1 MKLEHIGFNV
11 AEPQKVMDWW
21 CANLGFTQTH
31 PAFVVDSTGQMAI
44 EFYRN
49 DAAPIP
55 DYTAI
60 SPLTLHIAF
69 LSEDVDADA
78 ARLVVAARDVSIAL
92 DRHDDQSIRNVLP
105 AEIVS
110 LEADPS
116 EGRTLVTLRSGEET
130 VLSLVTDESVERLQL
145 RPGLSVWLQVKSVA
159 VAL

>member
-78 ARLVVAARDVSIAL
+78 ARLVAAGA
-92 DRHDDQSIRNVLP
+92 
-105 AEIVS
+105 
-110 LEADPS
+110 
-116 EGRTLVTLRSGEET
+116 TLLET
-130 VLSLVTDESVERLQL
+130 VHKPGFDMTMLRDPFGLAIQFVTRGTPIL
-145 RPGLSVWLQVKSVA
+145 R
-159 VAL
+159 

>member
-31 PAFVVDSTGQMAI
+31 PAFVVDSTGQMVI

-78 ARLVVAARDVSIAL
+78 ARLVAAGA
-92 DRHDDQSIRNVLP
+92 
-105 AEIVS
+105 
-110 LEADPS
+110 
-116 EGRTLVTLRSGEET
+116 TLLET
-130 VLSLVTDESVERLQL
+130 VHKPGFDMAMLRDPFGLAIQFVTRGTPIL
-145 RPGLSVWLQVKSVA
+145 R
-159 VAL
+159 

>member
-69 LSEDVDADA
+69 LSEGVDADA
-78 ARLVVAARDVSIAL
+78 ARLVAAGA
-92 DRHDDQSIRNVLP
+92 
-105 AEIVS
+105 
-110 LEADPS
+110 
-116 EGRTLVTLRSGEET
+116 TLLET
-130 VLSLVTDESVERLQL
+130 VHKPGFDMAMLRDPFGLAIQFVTRGTPIL
-145 RPGLSVWLQVKSVA
+145 R
-159 VAL
+159 

>member
-78 ARLVVAARDVSIAL
+78 ARLVAAGA
-92 DRHDDQSIRNVLP
+92 
-105 AEIVS
+105 
-110 LEADPS
+110 
-116 EGRTLVTLRSGEET
+116 TLLET
-130 VLSLVTDESVERLQL
+130 VHKPGFDMAMLRDPFGLAIQFVTRGTPFL
-145 RPGLSVWLQVKSVA
+145 R
-159 VAL
+159 

>member
-55 DYTAI
+55 DYAQT
-60 SPLTLHIAF
+60 SPLTLHVAF
-69 LSEDVDADA
+69 LSEDVDGDA
-78 ARLVVAARDVSIAL
+78 ARLVAAGA
-92 DRHDDQSIRNVLP
+92 
-105 AEIVS
+105 
-110 LEADPS
+110 
-116 EGRTLVTLRSGEET
+116 TLL
-130 VLSLVTDESVERLQL
+130 ESVHKPGFDMAML
-145 RPGLSVWLQVKSVA
+145 RDPFGLA
-159 VAL
+159 VQFVTRATPVLR

>member
-49 DAAPIP
+49 DATPIP

-78 ARLVVAARDVSIAL
+78 ARLVAAGA
-92 DRHDDQSIRNVLP
+92 
-105 AEIVS
+105 
-110 LEADPS
+110 
-116 EGRTLVTLRSGEET
+116 TLLET
-130 VLSLVTDESVERLQL
+130 VHKPGFDMAMLRDPFGLAIQFVTRGTPIL
-145 RPGLSVWLQVKSVA
+145 R
-159 VAL
+159 

>member
-21 CANLGFTQTH
+21 CANLGFMQTH

-78 ARLVVAARDVSIAL
+78 ARLVAAGA
-92 DRHDDQSIRNVLP
+92 
-105 AEIVS
+105 
-110 LEADPS
+110 
-116 EGRTLVTLRSGEET
+116 TLLET
-130 VLSLVTDESVERLQL
+130 VHKPGFDMAMLRDPFGLAIQFVTRGTPIL
-145 RPGLSVWLQVKSVA
+145 R
-159 VAL
+159 

>member
-78 ARLVVAARDVSIAL
+78 ARLVAAGATL
-92 DRHDDQSIRNVLP
+92 
-105 AEIVS
+105 
-110 LEADPS
+110 LEAVHKPGFDMAMLRDPF
-116 EGRTLVTLRSGEET
+116 GLAIQFVTRGT
-130 VLSLVTDESVERLQL
+130 PILQ
-145 RPGLSVWLQVKSVA
+145 
-159 VAL
+159 

>member
-69 LSEDVDADA
+69 LSEDVNADA
-78 ARLVVAARDVSIAL
+78 ARLVAAGA
-92 DRHDDQSIRNVLP
+92 
-105 AEIVS
+105 
-110 LEADPS
+110 
-116 EGRTLVTLRSGEET
+116 TLLET
-130 VLSLVTDESVERLQL
+130 VHKPGFDMAMLRDPFGLAIQFVTRGTPIL
-145 RPGLSVWLQVKSVA
+145 R
-159 VAL
+159 

>member
-11 AEPQKVMDWW
+11 ADPQKVMDWW

-78 ARLVVAARDVSIAL
+78 ARLVAAGA
-92 DRHDDQSIRNVLP
+92 
-105 AEIVS
+105 
-110 LEADPS
+110 
-116 EGRTLVTLRSGEET
+116 TLWET
-130 VLSLVTDESVERLQL
+130 VHKPGFDMALLRDPFGLAIQFVTRGTPIL
-145 RPGLSVWLQVKSVA
+145 R
-159 VAL
+159 

>member
-31 PAFVVDSTGQMAI
+31 LAFVVDSTGQMAI

-55 DYTAI
+55 DYTTI

-78 ARLVVAARDVSIAL
+78 ARLVAAGA
-92 DRHDDQSIRNVLP
+92 
-105 AEIVS
+105 
-110 LEADPS
+110 
-116 EGRTLVTLRSGEET
+116 TLLET
-130 VLSLVTDESVERLQL
+130 VHKPGFDMAMLRDPFGLAIQFVTRGTPIL
-145 RPGLSVWLQVKSVA
+145 R
-159 VAL
+159 

>member
-55 DYTAI
+55 AYTAI

-78 ARLVVAARDVSIAL
+78 ARLVAAGA
-92 DRHDDQSIRNVLP
+92 
-105 AEIVS
+105 
-110 LEADPS
+110 
-116 EGRTLVTLRSGEET
+116 TLLET
-130 VLSLVTDESVERLQL
+130 VHKPGFDMAMLRDPFGLAIQFVTRGTPIL
-145 RPGLSVWLQVKSVA
+145 R
-159 VAL
+159 

>member
-21 CANLGFTQTH
+21 CANLGFTQTY
-31 PAFVVDSTGQMAI
+31 PAFVVDATGQMAI

-78 ARLVVAARDVSIAL
+78 ARLVAAGA
-92 DRHDDQSIRNVLP
+92 
-105 AEIVS
+105 
-110 LEADPS
+110 
-116 EGRTLVTLRSGEET
+116 TLLET
-130 VLSLVTDESVERLQL
+130 VHKPGFDMAMLRDPFGLAIQFVTRGTPILQ
-145 RPGLSVWLQVKSVA
+145 
-159 VAL
+159 

>member
-1 MKLEHIGFNV
+1 MKLEHVGYNV
-11 AEPQKVMDWW
+11 KEPRKLMDWW

-78 ARLVVAARDVSIAL
+78 ARLVAAGA
-92 DRHDDQSIRNVLP
+92 
-105 AEIVS
+105 
-110 LEADPS
+110 
-116 EGRTLVTLRSGEET
+116 TLLET
-130 VLSLVTDESVERLQL
+130 VHKPGFDMAMLRDPFGLAIQFVTRGTPIL
-145 RPGLSVWLQVKSVA
+145 R
-159 VAL
+159 

>member
-78 ARLVVAARDVSIAL
+78 ARLVAAGAPL
-92 DRHDDQSIRNVLP
+92 L
-105 AEIVS
+105 
-110 LEADPS
+110 
-116 EGRTLVTLRSGEET
+116 ET
-130 VLSLVTDESVERLQL
+130 VHKPGFDMAMLRDPFGLAIQFVTRGTPIL
-145 RPGLSVWLQVKSVA
+145 R
-159 VAL
+159 

>member
-78 ARLVVAARDVSIAL
+78 ARLVAAGATLLATVHKPGFDMAMLRDPFGLAI
-92 DRHDDQSIRNVLP
+92 QF
-105 AEIVS
+105 
-110 LEADPS
+110 
-116 EGRTLVTLRSGEET
+116 VTRGTPILR
-130 VLSLVTDESVERLQL
+130 
-145 RPGLSVWLQVKSVA
+145 
-159 VAL
+159 

>member
-11 AEPQKVMDWW
+11 ADPQKVMDWW

-78 ARLVVAARDVSIAL
+78 ARLVAAGA
-92 DRHDDQSIRNVLP
+92 
-105 AEIVS
+105 
-110 LEADPS
+110 
-116 EGRTLVTLRSGEET
+116 TLLET
-130 VLSLVTDESVERLQL
+130 VHKPGFDMAMLRDPFGLAIQFVTRGTPIL
-145 RPGLSVWLQVKSVA
+145 R
-159 VAL
+159 

>member
-49 DAAPIP
+49 GAAPMP

-78 ARLVVAARDVSIAL
+78 ARLVAAGA
-92 DRHDDQSIRNVLP
+92 
-105 AEIVS
+105 
-110 LEADPS
+110 
-116 EGRTLVTLRSGEET
+116 TLLET
-130 VLSLVTDESVERLQL
+130 VHKPGFDMAMLRDPFGLAIQFVTRGTPIL
-145 RPGLSVWLQVKSVA
+145 R
-159 VAL
+159 

>member
-78 ARLVVAARDVSIAL
+78 ARLVAAGA
-92 DRHDDQSIRNVLP
+92 
-105 AEIVS
+105 
-110 LEADPS
+110 
-116 EGRTLVTLRSGEET
+116 TLLET
-130 VLSLVTDESVERLQL
+130 VHKPGFNMAMLRDPFGLAIQFVTRGTPIL
-145 RPGLSVWLQVKSVA
+145 R
-159 VAL
+159 